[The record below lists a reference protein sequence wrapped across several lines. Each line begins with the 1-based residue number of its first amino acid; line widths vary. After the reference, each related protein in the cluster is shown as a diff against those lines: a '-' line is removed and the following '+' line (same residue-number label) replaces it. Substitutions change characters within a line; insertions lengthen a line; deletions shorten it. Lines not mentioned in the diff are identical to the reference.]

1 MSLIIPH
8 YRISVNRATDD
19 EFPNRAG
26 IWAVVLRPNGQRE
39 ILDLSKKFF
48 GMNAQLAQKIRNE
61 TAKAGRGTVEKIVK
75 KQPRTNE
82 LELMR
87 KYSRGF
93 LEGGEGYIPDMT
105 KHRDYK
111 QWIETEVF

>member
-1 MSLIIPH
+1 MSLIILSN
-8 YRISVNRATDD
+8 RMSVSRATDD

-39 ILDLSKKFF
+39 ILDLSKKFL
-48 GMNAQLAQKIRNE
+48 GMTASLAQKIRND

-75 KQPRTNE
+75 KQLRTNE
-82 LELMR
+82 LELMK
-87 KYSRGF
+87 KYSRRF

-105 KHRDYK
+105 KNREYK